1 MSVKKSSEHK
11 KTPLIIITGFL
22 GAGKTT
28 LLNNLLGQLKDKKT
42 GVIVN
47 EFGEINVDAQLID
60 LDKQDGISEI
70 SNGSIFCSCLSGSFV
85 NTIAKYKDL
94 DLDYLLVESSGMSR
108 PKSIDSIIE
117 NVKDVT
123 EEAFNYRGMICI
135 VDAFNFSKIVQSLA
149 AAREQVAYSDLV
161 IINKTDLVDDADFK
175 KIESTIKSLNPEAE
189 ITKSSYSDVKVDI
202 LEHSFS
208 SNKDAE
214 EILKKMKSV
223 DLNRPENILLEFK
236 VAIESDK
243 LNSLLEELISYS
255 YRIKGFVNLV
265 DERTVLVNVTQN
277 NILVKDHKEK
287 IFDNSKLVIFAED
300 IEKIEEIIKINQF
313 IIFGDVS

>member
-1 MSVKKSSEHK
+1 MSVKESLEQN

-60 LDKQDGISEI
+60 LDKKNGISEI
-70 SNGSIFCSCLSGSFV
+70 NNGSIFCSCLSGSFV
-85 NTIAKYKDL
+85 KTIAKYKDL

-135 VDAFNFSKIVQSLA
+135 VDASNFSKIVQSLA

-161 IINKTDLVDDADFK
+161 IINKIDLVDDAELE
-175 KIESTIKSLNPEAE
+175 KIEDTINSLNPEAE
-189 ITKSSYSDVKVDI
+189 IIKSSYSDVNVDI
-202 LEHSFS
+202 LENSFS

-214 EILKKMKSV
+214 EILKKMKSA

-236 VAIESDK
+236 VKPELDK
-243 LNSLLEELISYS
+243 LNSLLEELFSYS
-255 YRIKGFVNLV
+255 YRIKGFVNLA

-277 NILVKDHKEK
+277 DIVVKDHKEK
-287 IFDNSKLVIFAED
+287 IFDNSKLVIFAKD
-300 IEKIEEIIKINQF
+300 IEKIEEIIENNQL
-313 IIFGDVS
+313 ISLGVG